1 MDGVYGPLYRL
12 FEVTDMK
19 FNTAVEL
26 TAGNRWSSTTTA
38 CRTPYCLTIVS
49 SLFHVVVDTDQTAS
63 KVLDIMLRERTGRVT
78 FVPLNRLKP
87 KNLVPPNADDAIP
100 LLEKLRYDPAHAK
113 AFQQVFGRTC
123 VCRDLTVAAAYVKS
137 HGINTITLDG
147 DKVDR
152 KGALTGGY
160 YDIRRSRLEAVKNV
174 ATWRSRVAAEET
186 RSREVKAAT
195 LKLDQEIARV
205 SGRIQILNNQQK
217 VAREAREGISAE
229 IIALQKEKERLEG
242 RISKHEEDAQELSG
256 ELRMLNARIEAYR
269 VELASPMVQE
279 LSVEEKSFIDEL
291 SRDIEARQ
299 KLLVEMG
306 RTKTEVCILFLVPVY
321 IYESRCQLGRSKNII
336 QIELNESLR
345 RRRDELRSQ
354 IEGLGEPEV
363 GDANAADDLKV
374 RTHEFTSVNNAIST
388 LTKKVQ
394 GLFPPTC
401 ALCICFPL

>member
-1 MDGVYGPLYRL
+1 
-12 FEVTDMK
+12 
-19 FNTAVEL
+19 
-26 TAGNRWSSTTTA
+26 
-38 CRTPYCLTIVS
+38 
-49 SLFHVVVDTDQTAS
+49 VVVDTDQTAS
-63 KVLDIMLRERTGRVT
+63 KVLDVMLRERTGRVT
-78 FVPLNRLKP
+78 FMPLNRLKP
-87 KNLVPPNADDAIP
+87 KNLIPPNADDAIP
-100 LLEKLRYDPAHAK
+100 LLEKLRYDPVHAK

-205 SGRIQILNNQQK
+205 SGRIQILSNQQK

-229 IIALQKEKERLEG
+229 IIALQKEKERVER
-242 RISKHEEDAQELSG
+242 RIPKHEEDAQELGG

-269 VELASPMVQE
+269 FELASPMVQE
-279 LSVEEKSFIDEL
+279 LSVEEKGFIDEL

-306 RTKTEVCILFLVPVY
+306 KTKTEVSSSIPCFSFQSTFTNFGV
-321 IYESRCQLGRSKNII
+321 SWAG
-336 QIELNESLR
+336 
-345 RRRDELRSQ
+345 
-354 IEGLGEPEV
+354 
-363 GDANAADDLKV
+363 A
-374 RTHEFTSVNNAIST
+374 RTSFKSN
-388 LTKKVQ
+388 
-394 GLFPPTC
+394 
-401 ALCICFPL
+401 

>member
-1 MDGVYGPLYRL
+1 L
-12 FEVTDMK
+12 
-19 FNTAVEL
+19 
-26 TAGNRWSSTTTA
+26 
-38 CRTPYCLTIVS
+38 S

-63 KVLDIMLRERTGRVT
+63 KVLEVMLRERTGRVT
-78 FVPLNRLKP
+78 FMPLNRLKP
-87 KNLVPPNADDAIP
+87 KNPVPPNADDAIP
-100 LLEKLRYDPAHAK
+100 LLEKLSYDPTHAR
-113 AFQQVFGRTC
+113 AFQQVFGKTC

-160 YDIRRSRLEAVKNV
+160 YDVRRSRLEAVKNV

-205 SGRIQILNNQQK
+205 SGRIQILSNQQR
-217 VAREAREGISAE
+217 VAREARESIGAE
-229 IIALQKEKERLEG
+229 TAALQKERERVEG
-242 RISKHEEDAQELSG
+242 RISKIEEDAQELSG
-256 ELRMLNARIEAYR
+256 ELRTLSTRIEAYR
-269 VELASPMVQE
+269 VELSSPMVQE
-279 LSVEEKSFIDEL
+279 LSVEERGYIDEL

-306 RTKTEVCILFLVPVY
+306 KTKTEVCISLISFLVSVR
-321 IYESRCQLGRSKNII
+321 IDECQCQLGRSKNII

-354 IEGLGEPEV
+354 IEGLGDPEI
-363 GDANAADDLKV
+363 GDVNAADDLQV
-374 RTHEFTSVNNAIST
+374 RTHEISSVNNAINT

-394 GLFPPTC
+394 GLFPSVVPV
-401 ALCICFPL
+401 A

>member
-1 MDGVYGPLYRL
+1 MYGPLYRL
-12 FEVTDMK
+12 FEVTDVK

-26 TAGNRWSSTTTA
+26 TAGNRWNSSK
-38 CRTPYCLTIVS
+38 CSLSHPPLLTSFS

-63 KVLDIMLRERTGRVT
+63 KVLEVMLRERTGRVT
-78 FVPLNRLKP
+78 FMPLNRLKP
-87 KNLVPPNADDAIP
+87 KNPVPPSADDAIP

-113 AFQQVFGRTC
+113 AFEQVFGKTC

-174 ATWRSRVAAEET
+174 ATWRSRVAAEEN

-205 SGRIQILNNQQK
+205 GGRIQILGNQQK
-217 VAREAREGISAE
+217 VAREAREGINSETAT
-229 IIALQKEKERLEG
+229 LQKEKERVEG
-242 RISKHEEDAQELSG
+242 RITKLEEDVQELNG
-256 ELRMLNARIEAYR
+256 ELRTLSARIEAYR
-269 VELASPMVQE
+269 LELSSPMVQE
-279 LSVEEKSFIDEL
+279 LSVEERSYIDEL

-306 RTKTEVCILFLVPVY
+306 KTKTEVCIPAFH
-321 IYESRCQLGRSKNII
+321 S
-336 QIELNESLR
+336 
-345 RRRDELRSQ
+345 DEFALTN
-354 IEGLGEPEV
+354 V
-363 GDANAADDLKV
+363 GVSWAEA
-374 RTHEFTSVNNAIST
+374 RISF
-388 LTKKVQ
+388 KSS
-394 GLFPPTC
+394 
-401 ALCICFPL
+401 